1 MLQKGLCVF
10 QKARYV
16 FKKLHHLFKKA
27 RHLFQKARHLF
38 IEGRLYPTLTNP
50 VIPFFRSSLHFNQN
64 MQTIS
69 LLRMTEYPLIF
80 VSAVLVKPFQICL
93 RRFPFLR
100 MKGGWKGDDE
110 VSTHCRN
117 PINRVFQRLMKG
129 ERKKLSGWYGNF
141 IIKMF
146 QPFLNS
152 SGKRDGWWISQGKI
166 IVYGTFSG

>member
-1 MLQKGLCVF
+1 
-10 QKARYV
+10 
-16 FKKLHHLFKKA
+16 
-27 RHLFQKARHLF
+27 
-38 IEGRLYPTLTNP
+38 
-50 VIPFFRSSLHFNQN
+50 